1 MDEQLKQ
8 IGERLRGLRE
18 VLDIPVSEMAETI
31 GKMAETIGISSEK
44 YEKIES
50 GEMDITISNL
60 MKIAKK
66 YGISTEE
73 LIFAES
79 AHMKS
84 YFVVRKGQGM
94 SVERTKAYKYQSLVS
109 GFVDHKA
116 DVFIVTV
123 EPKPGARTIYKNTHP
138 GQEFNLILEGSME
151 LYIGGKTIV
160 LEEGDSIY
168 FDSTKP
174 HGMLAIGNKAV
185 KFLAFTVE

>member
-8 IGERLRGLRE
+8 IGERLRGLRD

-31 GKMAETIGISSEK
+31 GIDAEK
-44 YEKIES
+44 YEKIEQ
-50 GEMDITISNL
+50 GELDITISNL
-60 MKIAKK
+60 MKIAHK
-66 YGISTEE
+66 YGVSTS
-73 LIFAES
+73 I
-79 AHMKS
+79 
-84 YFVVRKGQGM
+84 
-94 SVERTKAYKYQSLVS
+94 ERTKAYKYQSLVG
-109 GFVDHKA
+109 GFVGHKA

-123 EPKPGARTIYKNTHP
+123 EPKPGVRTIYKNSHP
-138 GQEFNLILEGSME
+138 GQEFNMVLEGSME

-174 HGMLAIGNKAV
+174 HGMLAVGDKPV

>member
-8 IGERLRGLRE
+8 IGERLRGLRD

-31 GKMAETIGISSEK
+31 GVSADK
-44 YEKIES
+44 YEKIEQ

-60 MKIAKK
+60 MKIARK
-66 YGISTEE
+66 YGVSTEE
-73 LIFAES
+73 LIFAE
-79 AHMKS
+79 APHMKS
-84 YFVVRKGQGM
+84 GQGL
-94 SVERTKAYKYQSLVS
+94 SIERTKAYKYQSLVG
-109 GFVDHKA
+109 GFVGHKA

-123 EPKPGARTIYKNTHP
+123 EPKPEAHVVYKNSHP
-138 GQEFNLILEGSME
+138 GQEFNMVLEGKME
-151 LYIGGKTIV
+151 LYIAGKTIV

-174 HGMLAIGNKAV
+174 HGMLAVGDKPV

>member
-1 MDEQLKQ
+1 LKQ

-18 VLDIPVSEMAETI
+18 VLDIPAEEV
-31 GKMAETIGISSEK
+31 AETIGIDVAK
-44 YEKIES
+44 YLKIEE
-50 GEMDITISNL
+50 GESDITISKL
-60 MKIAKK
+60 MTIAHK
-66 YGISTEE
+66 YGVSAEE
-73 LIFAES
+73 LMFAEA

-123 EPKPGARTIYKNTHP
+123 EPKPGARTIYKNSHP
-138 GQEFNLILEGSME
+138 GQEFNMVLEGAME

-168 FDSTKP
+168 FDSSKP
-174 HGMLAIGNKAV
+174 HGMLAIGEKAV